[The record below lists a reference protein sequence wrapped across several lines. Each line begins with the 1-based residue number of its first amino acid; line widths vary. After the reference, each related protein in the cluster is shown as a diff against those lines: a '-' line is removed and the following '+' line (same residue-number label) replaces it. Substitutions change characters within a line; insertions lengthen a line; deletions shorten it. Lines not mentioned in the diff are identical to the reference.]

1 MCYKIVIIGAGPGG
15 YVAAVRAA
23 QLGAKVALIE
33 KDEVGGTCLNR
44 GCIPTK
50 TLAYGAELLNNI
62 RRAAEFGI
70 ATGEVTVDFSR
81 LVERKNK
88 VVSQLVTGV
97 NYLIKKNKIDL
108 IKGTA
113 RLQAPGKVSVAAEG
127 GEEIVLT
134 TDNIIIATGTEPAL
148 ITALGYDGELVLTS
162 NEALNIA
169 DVPEKM
175 LVVGGGVIG
184 CEFACIFNA
193 LGSKVTVLEVMP
205 AILPAVDQEAAKTM
219 QGLLKRQGIT
229 VKTKANILEVKKS
242 AGTVTAVLESG
253 EEIAA
258 GRALISIGRTMNTH
272 GLGLEEAG
280 VALGQRGEVIV
291 NGKLETSVPGIYAI
305 GDITGKIQLAHVA
318 SAQGLAAVDNILGR
332 PREMDYRVIPN
343 CVFTHPEVAGVG
355 LTTQEAQEKGI
366 NVKSGKFPFIA
377 SGKAKAMGETNGFV
391 KILADPESDR
401 VLGVHIVGPHATDL
415 IAEAALAVKMGVTV
429 KQLTETIH
437 AHPTLPEAVLEAAGA
452 VHGMSIHT

>member
-1 MCYKIVIIGAGPGG
+1 MSYNIVIIGAGPGG

-23 QLGAKVALIE
+23 RLGAKVAIIE

-50 TLAYGAELLNNI
+50 TLAYGAGLLNNI

-70 ATGEVTVDFSR
+70 TTGEVAVDFSR
-81 LVERKNK
+81 MVERKNK
-88 VVSQLVTGV
+88 VVSQLVVGV

-113 RLQAPGKVSVAAEG
+113 RLQAPGKVSVAAEDG
-127 GEEIVLT
+127 KEIVIT

-148 ITALGYDGELVLTS
+148 STALGYDGELVLTS
-162 NEALNIA
+162 NEALSIA
-169 DVPEKM
+169 GVPEKL
-175 LVVGGGVIG
+175 LVIGGGVIG

-205 AILPAVDQEAAKTM
+205 TILPVVDKEVAKTM

-229 VKTKANILEVKKS
+229 VKTKAKILEVKKS
-242 AGTVTAVLESG
+242 AGTVTAILESG

-258 GRALISIGRTMNTH
+258 GRALISIGRSMNSR

-280 VALGQRGEVIV
+280 VAVGRRGEVIV
-291 NGKLETSVPGIYAI
+291 NDKLETSVPGIYAI
-305 GDITGKIQLAHVA
+305 GDVTGKVQLAHVA
-318 SAQGLAAVDNILGR
+318 SAQGLVAVDNILGR
-332 PREMDYRVIPN
+332 SREMDYRAIPN
-343 CVFTHPEVAGVG
+343 CIFTHPEVAGIG
-355 LTTQEAQEKGI
+355 LTTQEAQEKAI
-366 NVKSGKFPFIA
+366 TVKSGKFSFAA
-377 SGKAKAMGETNGFV
+377 SGKAQAMGETSGFV
-391 KILADPESDR
+391 KVLADPESDR
-401 VLGVHIVGPHATDL
+401 VLGVHIVGPRATDL
-415 IAEAALAVKMGVTV
+415 IAEAALAIRMDVTV

-437 AHPTLPEAVLEAAGA
+437 AHPTLSEAVLEAAEA
-452 VHGMSIHT
+452 VHGMSIHA

>member
-1 MCYKIVIIGAGPGG
+1 MSYNIVVIGAGPGG
-15 YVAAVRAA
+15 YVAAIRAA
-23 QLGAKVALIE
+23 QLGAKVAVIE

-50 TLAYGAELLNNI
+50 TLTYGAEVLNHV

-70 ATGEVTVDFSR
+70 STGEVTVDFGR
-81 LVERKNK
+81 LMERKNK

-113 RLQAPGKVSVAAEG
+113 RMQAPGNVGVTAAG
-127 GEEIVLT
+127 GEETILT
-134 TDNIIIATGTEPAL
+134 AENIIIATGTEPAL
-148 ITALGYDGELVLTS
+148 ISNLGYDGELVLTS
-162 NEALNIA
+162 NEALNIESI
-169 DVPEKM
+169 PEKF
-175 LVVGGGVIG
+175 LVIGGGVIG

-205 AILPAVDQEAAKTM
+205 TVLPVVDKEVAKTM

-242 AGTVTAVLESG
+242 AGVVTAVLESG

-258 GRALISIGRTMNTH
+258 GRALISVGRTMNSR

-280 VALGQRGEVIV
+280 VAVGRRGEIIV
-291 NGKLETSVPGIYAI
+291 NDKLETSVPGIYAI
-305 GDITGKIQLAHVA
+305 GDITGKVQLAHVA
-318 SAQGLAAVDNILGR
+318 SAQGLVAVDNILGR
-332 PREMDYRVIPN
+332 PRVMDYRVVPN
-343 CVFTHPEVAGVG
+343 CIFTCPEVAGVG

-366 NVKSGKFPFIA
+366 AMKSGKFPFIA
-377 SGKAKAMGETNGFV
+377 SGKAKAMGETDGFV
-391 KILADPESDR
+391 KILADPESDQ

-415 IAEAALAVKMGVTV
+415 IAEAALAIRMKVTV

-437 AHPTLPEAVLEAAGA
+437 AHPTLSEAVLEAAEA

>member
-1 MCYKIVIIGAGPGG
+1 MSYNIVIIGAGPGG
-15 YVAAVRAA
+15 YVAAIRAA
-23 QLGAKVALIE
+23 RLGAKVAVVE

-50 TLAYGAELLNNI
+50 TLACGAELLNNI

-70 ATGEVTVDFSR
+70 ATGEVMVDFSR
-81 LVERKNK
+81 LMERKNK
-88 VVSQLVTGV
+88 VVAQLVAGV

-108 IKGTA
+108 IRGTA
-113 RLQAPGKVSVAAEG
+113 RLQAPGKVRVAAAGG
-127 GEEIVLT
+127 GEIILTAENIV
-134 TDNIIIATGTEPAL
+134 IATGTEPAL

-162 NEALNIA
+162 NEALNVAAI
-169 DVPEKM
+169 PEKM
-175 LVVGGGVIG
+175 LVIGGGVIG
-184 CEFACIFNA
+184 CEFACIFNT

-205 AILPAVDQEAAKTM
+205 AILPALDREAAKTM

-229 VKTKANILEVKKS
+229 VKTKAHILEVKKS
-242 AGTVTAVLESG
+242 AGTVAAVLESG

-258 GRALISIGRTMNTH
+258 DRALISIGRTMNSG

-280 VALGQRGEVIV
+280 VAVGGRGEVIV
-291 NGKLETSVPGIYAI
+291 NDKLETSVPGIYAI

-318 SAQGLAAVDNILGR
+318 SAQGVVAVDNILGR

-343 CVFTHPEVAGVG
+343 CIFTHPEVAGVG

-366 NVKSGKFPFIA
+366 NVKSGKFSFIA
-377 SGKAKAMGETNGFV
+377 SGKAQAMGETSGFV
-391 KILADPESDR
+391 KILADPDNDR
-401 VLGVHIVGPHATDL
+401 VLGVHIVGPRATDL
-415 IAEAALAVKMGVTV
+415 IAEAALAVKMGITV
-429 KQLTETIH
+429 QQLTETVH
-437 AHPTLPEAVLEAAGA
+437 AHPTLSEAVLEAAEA